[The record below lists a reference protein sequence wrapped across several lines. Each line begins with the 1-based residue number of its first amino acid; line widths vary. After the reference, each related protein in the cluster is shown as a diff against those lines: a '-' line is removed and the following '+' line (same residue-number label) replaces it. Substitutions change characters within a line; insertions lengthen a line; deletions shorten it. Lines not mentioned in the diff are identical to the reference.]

1 MRGRKSKLEAHSDE
15 IGRLY
20 REGEQRSALAL
31 EFGVSL
37 VAMCRFIERKGFERK
52 GVSHPAVAGMRETL
66 FYKLNNSQ
74 HGAQE
79 NYLIKCPGREHKVIV
94 GISEFIELWERAEG
108 ISGCENLRGV
118 ENER

>member
-1 MRGRKSKLEAHSDE
+1 MRGRKSKLEAHSE
-15 IGRLY
+15 AIEKQVY
-20 REGEQRSALAL
+20 EGVQHSAIAY

-37 VAMCRFIERKGFERK
+37 AAMCRFIERKGFERK

-94 GISEFIELWERAEG
+94 GISEFIELWERAESYKLDG
-108 ISGCENLRGV
+108 DEKG
-118 ENER
+118 